1 MSKHGSDDDLTPDV
15 TDLSGAYAL
24 DAVSAAEREAF
35 EAILPHSQSTL
46 NEVTELKDTAV
57 LLGLAVDPVAP
68 SAGLKLNLMAQIA
81 QTPQLSPVVAP
92 VASIRPDMAQAD
104 ERFNTPTEQKAQSR
118 WFSRTVLTMT
128 SVAAAA
134 ALIIGGGVLVNSVIV
149 PAQQQAAAEQE
160 LNAIKAA
167 DDAQQ
172 AVADVAGGG
181 TATLVWSEDKASAAL
196 IVDGLKPLP
205 DEKVYELWY
214 IGESGPR
221 AAGTF
226 TVDESGQT
234 WRVLEG
240 RMQAGDLVGVTIEP
254 KGGSKQP
261 TTDPIVG
268 IQA

>member
-1 MSKHGSDDDLTPDV
+1 MSKHSNDDNFTPDV
-15 TDLSGAYAL
+15 TDISGAYAL
-24 DAVSAAEREAF
+24 NAVNPAERDAF
-35 EAILPHSQSTL
+35 EATLPNAQSTL

-57 LLGLAVDPVAP
+57 LLGLAVDPVVP

-92 VASIRPDMAQAD
+92 VASIRPDVT
-104 ERFNTPTEQKAQSR
+104 RFSTPTETKAQSR

-134 ALIIGGGVLVNSVIV
+134 ALLIGGGVLVNSVVV

-167 DDAQQ
+167 EDSQQ
-172 AVADVAGGG
+172 AVAEVAGGG
-181 TATLVWSEDKASAAL
+181 TATLVWSNQQASAAL
-196 IVDGLKPLP
+196 IVDGLAPLP
-205 DEKVYELWY
+205 DDKVYELWY

-226 TVDESGQT
+226 TVDESGET

-240 RMQAGDLVGVTIEP
+240 DMQAGDLVGVTIEP
-254 KGGSKQP
+254 KGGSEQP